1 MSILTLLLLFFIAY
15 LCFKAIGN
23 IWNDAFKGIVSNH
36 KQKKSSQYQDKT
48 QQSRQSYSTNRHE
61 SKEKPIEKGE
71 GEYVD
76 FEDVS

>member
-36 KQKKSSQYQDKT
+36 KQKKRSSR
-48 QQSRQSYSTNRHE
+48 SRRLLLWDILII
-61 SKEKPIEKGE
+61 P
-71 GEYVD
+71 
-76 FEDVS
+76 FEISCRM

>member
-1 MSILTLLLLFFIAY
+1 

-23 IWNDAFKGIVSNH
+23 IWNDAFNGIGPNR
-36 KQKKSSQYQDKT
+36 KQNKRSQYQDQT
-48 QQSRQSYSTNRHE
+48 HQNQAHQQQSHSPNRHE
-61 SKEKPIEKGE
+61 NKEKPIEKGE

>member
-36 KQKKSSQYQDKT
+36 KQKKRSQYQDKT
-48 QQSRQSYSTNRHE
+48 ANRKYVHQSRFYSFR
-61 SKEKPIEKGE
+61 IL
-71 GEYVD
+71 
-76 FEDVS
+76 

>member
-1 MSILTLLLLFFIAY
+1 MLL
-15 LCFKAIGN
+15 KA
-23 IWNDAFKGIVSNH
+23 SNH
-36 KQKKSSQYQDKT
+36 KQKKRSQYQDQT
-48 QQSRQSYSTNRHE
+48 QQNQQSYSTNRHE